1 MVVVS
6 AELITPGP
14 GGGRRLGRL
23 AAGCLGLAW
32 LAVGALGS
40 WSPLGFRRGAW
51 RWLGSRLAPW
61 GAGLLLV
68 FGSWPPLHSCENS

>member
-1 MVVVS
+1 MVLVS

-40 WSPLGFRRGAW
+40 WSPLGFSAGCLALAWLAVGA
-51 RWLGSRLAPW
+51 LGSWSPL
-61 GAGLLLV
+61 GLRV
-68 FGSWPPLHSCENS
+68 VATVSCEL